1 MDAEHWDDPN
11 TRCFGLLLDGRAQAT
26 GIRRPASDAT
36 LLQVVNAHHDVV
48 EFALPEPPAGQR
60 WLLLVD
66 TNRPELDEPEPF
78 EFGHPYMVTG
88 RSLLLFVL
96 RPERGGGAILAAAR
110 AALLAG
116 TAPPPLPGAEG

>member
-1 MDAEHWDDPN
+1 M
-11 TRCFGLLLDGRAQAT
+11 LLDGRAQAT

-36 LLQVVNAHHDVV
+36 LLLILNAHHDVV
-48 EFALPEPPAGQR
+48 EFTLPEVAGGQR

-66 TNRPELDEPEPF
+66 TNRPELEEPAPF

-116 TAPPPLPGAEG
+116 TVPPPLPHPEG